1 VKILLINHNKRGV
14 GTYLRAIEFGRILSA
29 SGHQVDLV
37 TCSSRALQWRVEC
50 HDAEWGGTE
59 IVLPRFALSRF
70 IDGHMLRA
78 ALVPILLLLRNPS
91 TVWCFTLAHPMSA
104 IGARFGA
111 LIGKRV
117 LGDWDDLWSGGF
129 ADHHPWVVRKMI
141 EFLESSSLRYVRAL
155 TCATESLRET
165 AICALGFPAE
175 SCEVVPNGC
184 SGYALTLIN
193 AAKRSPSPFPEKY
206 ILYIGNTVSD
216 RLFDYIAAFGRSSLS
231 SRCCLLLVGRFS
243 DDEVSR
249 INNLASDRTILVGSV
264 EREAAMRYLAHA
276 SVMVLPMRDDGIER
290 SRFPIRF
297 AETIAAGVPIL
308 CDKVGVVAR
317 YVSKYK
323 LGFIVSPDEDIE
335 GMRAIMDSEV
345 TLEIKDE
352 PRFKSGCE
360 RVQDQI
366 AWPHQ
371 TGIIN
376 HRAGHRNEPLC

>member
-1 VKILLINHNKRGV
+1 MKVLLINHNKRGV
-14 GTYLRAIEFGRILSA
+14 GTYLRAIEFGRVLSA
-29 SGHQVDLV
+29 SGHQVELV
-37 TCSSRALQWRVEC
+37 TCSSRARQWRIEF
-50 HDAEWGGTE
+50 HEAEWGGTE
-59 IVLPRFALSRF
+59 IVLPRFAVTRF
-70 IDGHMLRA
+70 VDGHILRT

-111 LIGKRV
+111 FLGKRV

-129 ADHHPWVVRKMI
+129 ADHHPLVVRKMI
-141 EFLESSSLRYVRAL
+141 EFLESSSLRYVKAL

-165 AICALGFPAE
+165 AVGALGFPAG
-175 SCEVVPNGC
+175 SCAVVPNGC
-184 SGYALTLIN
+184 SGYAVTLID
-193 AAKRSPSPFPEKY
+193 AAKRSPSPFLCKY
-206 ILYIGNTVSD
+206 ILYMGNTVSD
-216 RLFDYIAAFGRSSLS
+216 RLFDYIVAFERSSLS

-297 AETIAAGVPIL
+297 AETVAAGVPIL
-308 CDKVGVVAR
+308 CDEVGVVAL

-323 LGFIVSPDEDIE
+323 LGFIVSPDQDIE
-335 GMRAIMDSEV
+335 GIRAVMDSEV
-345 TLEIKDE
+345 TLEVKDKS
-352 PRFKSGCE
+352 RFKSSCE
-360 RVQDQI
+360 RVQYEI
-366 AWPHQ
+366 AWSSHREL
-371 TGIIN
+371 IN
-376 HRAGHRNEPLC
+376 NLAPGPTP